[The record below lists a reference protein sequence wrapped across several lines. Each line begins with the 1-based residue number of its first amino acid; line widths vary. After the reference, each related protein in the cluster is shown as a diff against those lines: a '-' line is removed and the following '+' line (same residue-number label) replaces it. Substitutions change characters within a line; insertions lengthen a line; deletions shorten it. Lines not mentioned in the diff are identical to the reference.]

1 MKNLKIY
8 FILVLSSLLNLS
20 NSAFAQK
27 MSPIT
32 FGAKAGFNYSSLNI
46 TFTDVDKF
54 KIGYHFGAFARINTG
69 QFFAVQP
76 ELNFSKKGAQ
86 VNYSIDFIKGN
97 VALDLQYLD
106 LPILGVVKLS
116 NTFSL
121 QAGPYASLLLDSKL
135 KHNSIIPFL
144 NLSYDLGTKLFSKMD
159 YGFVAGGE
167 MKVGNIGT
175 GVRYNY
181 GLGKVEKVKQI
192 LNTDFTLTNARN
204 TVWQV
209 YLTYTF

>member
-1 MKNLKIY
+1 MKNLKIS
-8 FILVLSSLLNLS
+8 IIVMLSVLLNQT
-20 NSAFAQK
+20 NVFAQK
-27 MSPIT
+27 VSPLT
-32 FGAKAGFNYSSLNI
+32 LGVKAGFNYSSLNI

-54 KIGYHFGAFARINTG
+54 KTGYHFGAFARINTG

-76 ELNFSKKGAQ
+76 ELIFSKKGAQ

-106 LPILGVVKLS
+106 LPILGVAKLS

-121 QAGPYASLLLDSKL
+121 QAGPYASVLLDSKII
-135 KHNSIIPFL
+135 HNSNIPFL
-144 NLSYDLGTKLFSKMD
+144 NLSYDLGTNLFSKMD

-167 MKVGNIGT
+167 MKIGNIGT